1 MKSQELPIQD
11 GQPLSKASQSTEM
24 GGKIVI
30 TAFYPDKWDLES
42 EIVQGSS
49 VLLFIQLQIL

>member
-1 MKSQELPIQD
+1 MVSPV
-11 GQPLSKASQSTEM
+11 SKASQSTEM

-30 TAFYPDKWDLES
+30 TAFYPNKWDLES
-42 EIVQGSS
+42 KIVQGSS

>member
-1 MKSQELPIQD
+1 MVIPV
-11 GQPLSKASQSTEM
+11 SKAFQSAEM
-24 GGKIVI
+24 GSKIVI